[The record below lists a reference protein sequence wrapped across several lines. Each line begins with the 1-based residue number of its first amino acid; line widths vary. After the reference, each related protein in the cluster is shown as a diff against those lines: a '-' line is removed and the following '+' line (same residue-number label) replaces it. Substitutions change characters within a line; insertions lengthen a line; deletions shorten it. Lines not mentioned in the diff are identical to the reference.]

1 MAYDHGDHDADD
13 SGAESNYFILCMGK
27 LRLGAASLPHGLTA
41 GKGQKQHK
49 SWTLRRSR
57 LSPLPYLPLEGTGL
71 ATLEACILPGQRLC
85 PSFVHTQSSK

>member
-1 MAYDHGDHDADD
+1 
-13 SGAESNYFILCMGK
+13 MGK

-57 LSPLPYLPLEGTGL
+57 LSPLHQRGPLRIGD
-71 ATLEACILPGQRLC
+71 ALEMLHAMLLPGPGTVPFLAGGALGGQQGTRL
-85 PSFVHTQSSK
+85 